1 MAAASPFAT
10 SRFAPAGRRRGVGHY
25 VIVAILIL
33 AMLFYAMPI
42 YVMVVNGLKSK
53 SYMTLDQMWH
63 LPQGLAGNGFPT
75 AWAALSP
82 NLLNSFKIAIPATIV
97 SAMLGALNGYL
108 LSKWKFKGSD
118 LIFTLILFGMFIPY
132 QSILVALIQTLQR
145 VGLYGH
151 WYGLVV
157 VHIIYGI
164 PICTLIF
171 RNYFTNV
178 PNELLEAARVDGA
191 GVITAFLQIMLPLAL
206 PAFVVVGIFQ
216 FTNIWNDFLFGV
228 TVVFDPANQPIT
240 VALNNLSGTNS
251 VDWTVVMAG
260 AVLSALPTA
269 LLYIFLGRFFIRGLL
284 AGSMK
289 G

>member
-1 MAAASPFAT
+1 MAAVSSFFRVKP
-10 SRFAPAGRRRGVGHY
+10 APARRAGFAHY
-25 VIVAILIL
+25 LIVAVLIL
-33 AMLFYAMPI
+33 AVIFYAMPI

-63 LPQGLAGNGFPT
+63 LPRGLAGNGFPA
-75 AWAALSP
+75 AWDALSP
-82 NLLNSFKIAIPATIV
+82 NLMNSFKIAIPATIV

-108 LSKWKFKGSD
+108 LSKWKFRGSD

-132 QSILVALIQTLQR
+132 QSILVALIQTLQWL
-145 VGLYGH
+145 GLYGH

-171 RNYFTNV
+171 RNYFANV

-191 GVITAFLQIMLPLAL
+191 GLISAFFQIMLPLAL

-260 AVLSALPTA
+260 AVLSAVPTA